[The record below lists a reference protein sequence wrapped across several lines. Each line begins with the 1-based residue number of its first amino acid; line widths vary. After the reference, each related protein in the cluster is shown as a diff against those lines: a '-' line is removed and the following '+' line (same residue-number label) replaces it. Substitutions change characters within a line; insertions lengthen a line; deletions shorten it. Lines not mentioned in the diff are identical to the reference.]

1 CSFCF
6 SLCVFLDISGFSPPK
21 LSDWSGNSI
30 EIWNPP
36 KMSDC
41 DGIVRAMLEQTDNG
55 LNSISQIFPKT
66 NLSTDHQS
74 EQRSSLGERVSS
86 RIGFNVPPLETE
98 NIMSPFAV
106 SRSQTN
112 VPSPLIAVS
121 PGFSPSALLQS
132 PKKFSNSF
140 SQHIIQSPVANDG
153 PPEMVESSGGDYATT
168 MIFNNDVPHQPM
180 NFDHMPHHEG
190 FYDIPTEESVY
201 VPSHESHA
209 DLIGAPLVTSFES
222 DEVANETD
230 IMNIISLDSEDE
242 DEDYKEDEEYKEYE
256 NVDEEDDSVDEL
268 PPRKRRKYEVS
279 DMFGAKRTRKDERVI
294 LRMECEEDNPDDGYQ
309 WRKYGRKIVN
319 GNSNPRSYY
328 KCTYGGC
335 NVKKHVERGADDV
348 KLLVVTYDG
357 KHNHPIPTG
366 RSSNRSG
373 PRNRS
378 GFSVSQTPRLGRLPS
393 SSSACQYCYSSLEP
407 HPDMA
412 LLYMTGLSKLQS
424 FPVNH
429 NHGFMY
435 RHDEPI
441 IDRVIPDRTEVY
453 NGMKDRLLPNFGFNF

>member
-1 CSFCF
+1 MSYW
-6 SLCVFLDISGFSPPK
+6 D
-21 LSDWSGNSI
+21 GNSMDMMC
-30 EIWNPP
+30 WNHS

-41 DGIVRAMLEQTDNG
+41 DETIRAMLEQTDNG
-55 LNSISQIFPKT
+55 LNPISQICPQT
-66 NLSTDHQS
+66 NLSTNNQS

-98 NIMSPFAV
+98 SITSPFSV

-112 VPSPLIAVS
+112 VPSPFIPIS
-121 PGFSPSALLQS
+121 PEFSPSALLQS
-132 PKKFSNSF
+132 PNNSF
-140 SQHIIQSPVANDG
+140 SQHITQSPIANDG
-153 PPEMVESSGGDYATT
+153 PPEMVGSSGSDYATT
-168 MIFNNDVPHQPM
+168 MILNKDVPHQPM

-190 FYDIPTEESVY
+190 FFDIPTEESVY
-201 VPSHESHA
+201 VPSHESHV
-209 DLIGAPLVTSFES
+209 DLIGAPLVNSFES
-222 DEVANETD
+222 DEVAAETD

-242 DEDYKEDEEYKEYE
+242 EYKEDE

-268 PPRKRRKYEVS
+268 LPRKRRKYEVS

-319 GNSNPRSYY
+319 GNPNPRSYY

-348 KLLVVTYDG
+348 KLLVITYDG
-357 KHNHPIPTG
+357 KHNHPTPTG
-366 RSSNRSG
+366 RSNNRSG

-378 GFSVSQTPRLGRLPS
+378 GFSVSRTPRLRKLPS
-393 SSSACQYCYSSLEP
+393 SSSACQYCYSSLET
-407 HPDMA
+407 HPDMTQ
-412 LLYMTGLSKLQS
+412 LYMTGLSKLPS

-429 NHGFMY
+429 NHGFTY
-435 RHDEPI
+435 RNDEPN
-441 IDRVIPDRTEVY
+441 IDCVIPDSTEVY
-453 NGMKDRLLPNFGFNF
+453 NGIKDRLFPKFGFNF

>member
-1 CSFCF
+1 
-6 SLCVFLDISGFSPPK
+6 
-21 LSDWSGNSI
+21 
-30 EIWNPP
+30 
-36 KMSDC
+36 MSDC
-41 DGIVRAMLEQTDNG
+41 DETIRAILEQPDNG
-55 LNSISQIFPKT
+55 LNPISQIFPQT
-66 NLSTDHQS
+66 NLSTDNQS
-74 EQRSSLGERVSS
+74 EQRSSLERVSS

-98 NIMSPFAV
+98 SIMSPLAA

-112 VPSPLIAVS
+112 VPSPLIAIS
-121 PGFSPSALLQS
+121 PEFSSSAQLQS
-132 PKKFSNSF
+132 PKMFSNSF
-140 SQHIIQSPVANDG
+140 SQYPIANDG
-153 PPEMVESSGGDYATT
+153 PPEMVGSSGGDYVTP

-190 FYDIPTEESVY
+190 FYDSPAEESVY
-201 VPSHESHA
+201 VPSHESHV
-209 DLIGAPLVTSFES
+209 DFIGAPLATTFES
-222 DEVANETD
+222 DEVAAETD

-242 DEDYKEDEEYKEYE
+242 EYKEDE
-256 NVDEEDDSVDEL
+256 NVDEKDDSVDEL

-279 DMFGAKRTRKDERVI
+279 DMFGAKRTRKEERVI

-319 GNSNPRSYY
+319 GNPNPRSYF

-348 KLLVVTYDG
+348 KLLVTTYDG

-378 GFSVSQTPRLGRLPS
+378 GFSASQPPRLRKLPS
-393 SSSACQYCYSSLEP
+393 SSSACQYCYASLEP
-407 HPDMA
+407 HPDMTQ
-412 LLYMTGLSKLQS
+412 LYMTGLSKLPS

-435 RHDEPI
+435 GNDEQN
-441 IDRVIPDRTEVY
+441 IDRVIPDGAEVY
-453 NGMKDRLLPNFGFNF
+453 NGIKDRLFPNFGYNF